1 MLMPRAALRL
11 LTVLIAIVLAIPAV
25 AQEERSVLENLLN
38 NMLGEKQL
46 PPSVKAQPLPA
57 PAPSGKRLPFGREE
71 MQLSF
76 APLVREAAPSV
87 VNVYAARIVTRRSPF
102 ADDPFF
108 GQFFGDEDAAPRRR
122 MQSSLGSGV
131 IVDSNGLVVTNNHV
145 IANADEVKVALSD
158 GREFECDI
166 LLKDERADLAILKIK
181 DRQTFPALTLG
192 DSDAIEV
199 GDLVL
204 AIGNPFGVGQTTTS
218 GIISALARNQVG
230 VSDFGFFIQTDA
242 AINPGNSG
250 GALLNMAGEV
260 IGINTAIFSKSG
272 GSVGIGFAIPSNMVR
287 AVVESAE
294 GGSKAFERPYIGE
307 TFEPVSSEIAES
319 LGLGTPTGALVTKIT
334 RGSAA
339 DRAGLRVGD
348 VVLKMDGIAV
358 QHPDA
363 LGYRL
368 STRGIGKIAKFEVLS
383 RNQRRTLQVLLEAA
397 PASSP
402 SDEQEVSGNNPF
414 SGAVVSTLTPALA
427 DRLRVDTDR
436 EGVVV
441 TKIKRG
447 SPAMNVGI
455 RPGDLLIEL
464 NGQEISSVEQVMA
477 IVDSDP
483 NYWSYKIDRGGRIL
497 RQYFR

>member
-1 MLMPRAALRL
+1 MAFTLRTLLAALV
-11 LTVLIAIVLAIPAV
+11 TLAFAGSAL
-25 AQEERSVLENLLN
+25 AQEKRGGVMEQLLN
-38 NMLGEKQL
+38 EMLGPQPQTTTPTLK
-46 PPSVKAQPLPA
+46 PLPA
-57 PAPSGKRLPFGREE
+57 PAAAGKRLPFGRED

-87 VNVYAARIVTRRSPF
+87 VNVYAARIVSRRSPF

-108 GQFFGDEDAAPRRR
+108 GQFFGDEETAPKRR

-131 IVDSNGLVVTNNHV
+131 IVDPAGLVVTNNHV

-158 GREFECDI
+158 GREFDCEI

-181 DRQTFPALTLG
+181 GSEAFPALTLA

-250 GALLNMAGEV
+250 GALLNMGGEV
-260 IGINTAIFSKSG
+260 IGINSAIFSKSG

-287 AVVESAE
+287 AVVETAE
-294 GGSKAFERPYIGE
+294 NGGKAFDRPYIGAA
-307 TFEPVSSEIAES
+307 FEPVSSEIAES

-339 DRAGLRVGD
+339 DRAGLKVGD
-348 VVLKMDGIAV
+348 VVLKMDGVPV

-383 RNQRRTLQVLLEAA
+383 RNQRRVLQVLLEAA
-397 PASSP
+397 PAP
-402 SDEQEVSGNNPF
+402 KAEDEREISGNNPF
-414 SGAVVSTLTPALA
+414 SGAVMSVLTPELA
-427 DRLRVDTDR
+427 DRLRLQTDG

-455 RPGDLLIEL
+455 RPGDLLMEL
-464 NGQEISSVEQVMA
+464 NGQEISSLDQVMT

-483 NYWSYKIDRGGRIL
+483 GFWSYKINRGGRIL
-497 RQYFR
+497 KQYFR

>member
-1 MLMPRAALRL
+1 MLRVFLRL
-11 LTVLIAIVLAIPAV
+11 ILFSLVIGISAPVE
-25 AQEERSVLENLLN
+25 AQDGSGVLEELLN
-38 NMLGEKQL
+38 NMLGDEQK
-46 PPSVKAQPLPA
+46 PPALKVQPLPA
-57 PAPSGKRLPFGREE
+57 PAAPGKRLPFGRED

-76 APLVREAAPSV
+76 APLVRAAAPSV
-87 VNVYAARIVTRRSPF
+87 VNVYAARVVTRRSPF

-108 GQFFGDEDAAPRRR
+108 GQFFGDDETAPKRR

-131 IVDSNGLVVTNNHV
+131 IVDPAGLIVTNNHV
-145 IANADEVKVALSD
+145 IADADEVKVALSD
-158 GREFECDI
+158 GREFESEI
-166 LLKDERADLAILKIK
+166 LLKDERADLAILRIK
-181 DRQTFPALTLG
+181 GGERFPALTLA

-250 GALLNMAGEV
+250 GALLNMGGEV
-260 IGINTAIFSKSG
+260 IGINSAIFSKSG

-287 AVVESAE
+287 AVLETAE
-294 GGSKAFERPYIGE
+294 NGGKAFDRPYIGAS
-307 TFEPVSSEIAES
+307 FEPVSSEIAES
-319 LGLGTPTGALVTKIT
+319 LGLGTPTGALVTRIV

-339 DRAGLRVGD
+339 DRAGLKVGD
-348 VVLKMDGIAV
+348 VVLKMDGVAV

-368 STRGIGKIAKFEVLS
+368 STRGIGKIAQFEVLS
-383 RNQRRTLQVLLEAA
+383 RNQRRTVPVLLEAA
-397 PASSP
+397 PAPSP
-402 SDEQEVSGNNPF
+402 QDEQEISGNNPF
-414 SGAVVSTLTPALA
+414 AGAVMSALTPALA
-427 DRLRVDTDR
+427 DRLRLQGDGQ
-436 EGVVV
+436 GVVV

-455 RPGDLLIEL
+455 RPGDLIMEL
-464 NGQEISSVEQVMA
+464 NGQEISSVDQVMT
-477 IVDSDP
+477 IVQSDP
-483 NYWSYKIDRGGRIL
+483 NFWSYKINRGGRIL

>member
-1 MLMPRAALRL
+1 MPRATLRL
-11 LTVLIAIVLAIPAV
+11 VLFLLAIGMSGPGL
-25 AQEERSVLENLLN
+25 AQDGSRVLEDLLN
-38 NMLGEKQL
+38 NMLGDRQK
-46 PPSVKAQPLPA
+46 PPALKVQPLPA
-57 PAPSGKRLPFGREE
+57 PAATAKRLPFGRED

-76 APLVREAAPSV
+76 APLVRDAAPSV
-87 VNVYAARIVTRRSPF
+87 VNVYAARVVTRRSPF

-108 GQFFGDEDAAPRRR
+108 GQFFGDDETAPKRR

-131 IVDSNGLVVTNNHV
+131 IVDPAGLIVTNNHV
-145 IANADEVKVALSD
+145 IADADEVKVALSD
-158 GREFECDI
+158 GREFESEI

-181 DRQTFPALTLG
+181 GSERFPALTLA

-250 GALLNMAGEV
+250 GALLNMGGEV
-260 IGINTAIFSKSG
+260 IGINSAIFSKSG

-287 AVVESAE
+287 AVLETAE
-294 GGSKAFERPYIGE
+294 NGGKAFDRPYIGAA
-307 TFEPVSSEIAES
+307 FEPVSSEIAES

-339 DRAGLRVGD
+339 DRAGLKVGD
-348 VVLKMDGIAV
+348 VVLKMDGVPV

-383 RNQRRTLQVLLEAA
+383 RNQRRVLQVLLEAA
-397 PASSP
+397 PATSVA
-402 SDEQEVSGNNPF
+402 DEQEISGNNPF
-414 SGAVVSTLTPALA
+414 SGAVMSSLTPELA
-427 DRLRVDTDR
+427 DRLRLQTDG

-447 SPAMNVGI
+447 SPAMSVGI
-455 RPGDLLIEL
+455 RPGDLLMEL
-464 NGQEISSVEQVMA
+464 NGQLISSLDQVMT

-483 NYWSYKIDRGGRIL
+483 SFWSYKINRGGRIL
-497 RQYFR
+497 KQYFR

>member
-1 MLMPRAALRL
+1 MPRAAFRFLMI
-11 LTVLIAIVLAIPAV
+11 VFAIALAAPV
-25 AQEERSVLENLLN
+25 AAQDGRSVLEDLLN
-38 NMLGEKQL
+38 NMLGEKQQ
-46 PPSVKAQPLPA
+46 PPALKVQPLPA
-57 PAPSGKRLPFGREE
+57 PAAAGKRLPFGRED

-87 VNVYAARIVTRRSPF
+87 VNVYAARVVTRRSPF

-108 GQFFGDEDAAPRRR
+108 GQFFGDEEAPRKR

-131 IVDSNGLVVTNNHV
+131 IVDPNGLIVTNNHV

-158 GREFECDI
+158 GREFESEI

-181 DRQTFPALTLG
+181 GSERFPALTLA

-250 GALLNMAGEV
+250 GALLNMGGEV
-260 IGINTAIFSKSG
+260 IGINSAIFSKSG

-287 AVVESAE
+287 AVLETAE
-294 GGSKAFERPYIGE
+294 NGGKAFDRPYIGAA
-307 TFEPVSSEIAES
+307 FEPVSSEIAES

-339 DRAGLRVGD
+339 DRAGLKVGD
-348 VVLKMDGIAV
+348 VVLKMDGV
-358 QHPDA
+358 TVEHPDA

-397 PASSP
+397 PAPSP

-414 SGAVVSTLTPALA
+414 SGAVMSALTPELA
-427 DRLRVDTDR
+427 DRLRIETDGK
-436 EGVVV
+436 GVVV

-455 RPGDLLIEL
+455 RPGDLLMEL
-464 NGQEISSVEQVMA
+464 NGQDISSVDQVMT
-477 IVDSDP
+477 IVESDP
-483 NYWSYKIDRGGRIL
+483 SFWSYKINRGGRIL
-497 RQYFR
+497 KQYFR

>member
-1 MLMPRAALRL
+1 MSHHVFRL
-11 LTVLIAIVLAIPAV
+11 LLIVLAICLSGPAG
-25 AQEERSVLENLLN
+25 AQDGRGVLEDLLN
-38 NMLGEKQL
+38 NMLGEKQR
-46 PPSVKAQPLPA
+46 PPSLRVQPLPA
-57 PAPSGKRLPFGREE
+57 PSATGKRLPFGRED

-108 GQFFGDEDAAPRRR
+108 GQFFGDEEAPRKR

-131 IVDSNGLVVTNNHV
+131 IVDPAGLVVTNNHV

-158 GREFECDI
+158 GREFECEI

-181 DRQTFPALTLG
+181 GSERFPALTLA

-287 AVVESAE
+287 AVVETAE
-294 GGSKAFERPYIGE
+294 SGGKAFDRPYIGAA
-307 TFEPVSSEIAES
+307 FEPVSSEIAES

-339 DRAGLRVGD
+339 DRAGLKVGD
-348 VVLKMDGIAV
+348 VVLKMDGVAV

-383 RNQRRTLQVLLEAA
+383 RNQRRTLQVLLEPA
-397 PASSP
+397 PAPSA
-402 SDEQEVSGNNPF
+402 SDEREISGNNPF
-414 SGAVVSTLTPALA
+414 SGAVLSALTPDLA
-427 DRLRVDTDR
+427 DRLRLEIDG

-455 RPGDLLIEL
+455 RPGDLVMEL
-464 NGQEISSVEQVMA
+464 NGEEISSVDQVMT
-477 IVDSDP
+477 IIESDP
-483 NYWSYKIDRGGRIL
+483 SFWSYKINRGGRIL
-497 RQYFR
+497 KQYFR

>member
-1 MLMPRAALRL
+1 MHRASFRL
-11 LTVLIAIVLAIPAV
+11 FLIVLTVILSGPAT
-25 AQEERSVLENLLN
+25 AQDGSSVLEDLLN
-38 NMLGEKQL
+38 NMLGDKQR
-46 PPSVKAQPLPA
+46 PPVAKAQPLPA
-57 PAPSGKRLPFGREE
+57 PAAVGKRLPFGRED

-76 APLVREAAPSV
+76 APLVREASPAV

-108 GQFFGDEDAAPRRR
+108 GQFFGDEEVPRKR

-131 IVDSNGLVVTNNHV
+131 IVDPAGLVVTNNHV

-158 GREFECDI
+158 GREFECEI

-181 DRQTFPALTLG
+181 GGETFPALTLA

-287 AVVESAE
+287 AVVETAE
-294 GGSKAFERPYIGE
+294 SGGKAFDRPYIGAA
-307 TFEPVSSEIAES
+307 FEPVSSEIAES

-339 DRAGLRVGD
+339 DRAGLKVGD
-348 VVLKMDGIAV
+348 VVLKMDGVPV

-383 RNQRRTLQVLLEAA
+383 RNQRRVLQVLLEAA
-397 PASSP
+397 PALKAE
-402 SDEQEVSGNNPF
+402 DEQEISGNNPF
-414 SGAVVSTLTPALA
+414 SGAVMSVLTPELA
-427 DRLRVDTDR
+427 DRLRLQTNG

-447 SPAMNVGI
+447 SPAMSVGI
-455 RPGDLLIEL
+455 RPGDLLMEL
-464 NGQEISSVEQVMA
+464 NGQEISSLDQVMT

-483 NYWSYKIDRGGRIL
+483 SFWSYKINRGGRIL
-497 RQYFR
+497 KQYFR